1 MVYLKLVEAKGFK
14 SFADKTI
21 VKFDT
26 GVTAIVGPNGSGKS
40 NITDAIKWVLGEQSA
55 KSLRGSKMEDVIFSG
70 AKNKEAMNFCEVALV
85 LDNSAKKLQ
94 LDHETIEIKRK
105 LYRSGDSEFY
115 INQQKVR
122 LKDITELFLDSGLG
136 KDAFSIISQGKVDE
150 ILNAKPEDR
159 RHLIEEAAGVLKY
172 KKRKKETVER
182 LDETMSNLNRVHDI
196 IYDLKGRLEPLEIE
210 ASIAKEYL
218 SLVEE
223 MKDADIQVTT
233 HEIEAGSR
241 RFETIQSE
249 IQSFTEIAT
258 IKQDKANTVDSK
270 LTTLKANRNEITD
283 TLEEAQQQF
292 LNLTEQMERK
302 TGEINV
308 KKERLNHL
316 LTSNE
321 ASKSQIDKLNRQYD
335 TLNDAHRSLLSQYEA
350 LESNLKTQKQQ
361 LKMLNQ
367 PSEHSEATIIEAIE
381 QTRNEYFDIYGQK
394 TALLNEIKTLE
405 WKIEQFEKDAANIT
419 EHQADISQNFKNK
432 QSEFNQ
438 LQQEIEGVTHKQD
451 DKRAQYKT
459 LLKNADQLK
468 QQYKVTEDKY
478 FQALKFIEQ
487 LKLKQNRLEQVQNE
501 FQGYYTGVR
510 NLLKEKHQIEGIH
523 NAVLELIQIDA
534 KYSESLEVALGASL
548 QHIVVD
554 DEASG
559 RNAIRFL
566 NEKKL
571 GRATFLPLTVIK
583 SRKLPYDI
591 LEKINTHPGY
601 IDVLSH
607 LIHSSDTY
615 RAIVENLAGTTIICN
630 TLKDA
635 NEIARLIQY
644 KYRIVTLDGNIVN
657 PGGSMSGGSK
667 VKGSNLLKQREELQ
681 EVVNKLSTFEKQTQ
695 SIEKELQTL
704 KQDLTETEFQLNQ
717 SQREGESY
725 RDQVYDLNQQ
735 LNKVELELNQMKQQN
750 ASFAQFEQEKA
761 LHTEN
766 QQSLKD
772 LKTKITTFDHQLHAC
787 DARIAELTEQQ
798 KVSQTAEKDLIEQK
812 NQLNN
817 EISVLSERLQHL
829 RQQKASQINR
839 LQEIKDEIKMI
850 QSEDK
855 AQLVV
860 NLKSTIE
867 SESNEVATLTE
878 EKSVLE
884 STIQSKKDTLSQLQN
899 DIEEKEKQYNELMRQ
914 MTNIET
920 GIGEL
925 KSEFSKLDVQLENK
939 MTHLSET
946 YQHTFESALNYIHTE
961 LKVTDLSSIDLK
973 HLKQR
978 VKLTKLA
985 IDELGN
991 VNLNAIDQFK
1001 EVQERFEFL
1010 SGQETDLL
1018 SAKSNLEAII
1028 KEMDETVTEKFM
1040 NTFNQVSETFKS
1052 IFKSLFG
1059 GGHGEIVLNS
1069 NDYLNAGIDIL
1080 VEPPGK
1086 KRQNLS
1092 LLSGGERA
1100 LTAIVLLFSI
1110 LKARSA
1116 PFVILDEVEA
1126 ALDEAN
1132 VLRFAKYL
1140 NILKQDT
1147 QFIVITH
1154 RKGTM
1159 EQSDRLYGVT
1169 MQNSGISK
1177 LLSVNLKELNDEK
1190 VKELTE

>member
-70 AKNKEAMNFCEVALV
+70 AKNKESMNFCEVALV

-223 MKDADIQVTT
+223 MKDADIQVTA
-233 HEIEAGSR
+233 HEIEVGSK

-249 IQSFTEIAT
+249 IQSFTELAH
-258 IKQDKANTVDSK
+258 IKKDKATVVDSK
-270 LTTLKANRNEITD
+270 VSQLKTSRNETSLA
-283 TLEEAQQQF
+283 LEEAQQQF

-308 KKERLNHL
+308 KKERLNHM

-321 ASKSQIDKLNRQYD
+321 ASKSQIDKLNRQYNA
-335 TLNDAHRSLLSQYEA
+335 LNETHQTLLSQYEA
-350 LESNLKTQKQQ
+350 LNSNLKSLKQQ

-367 PSEHSEATIIEAIE
+367 PSEHSEASIVEAIE

-405 WKIEQFEKDAANIT
+405 WQIEQFEKEAANKR
-419 EHQADISQNFKNK
+419 EHQADISQNFKEK
-432 QSEFNQ
+432 QIEFDQ
-438 LQQEIEGVTHKQD
+438 LNHEIESITKKQD
-451 DKRAQYKT
+451 TKRAEYKY
-459 LLKNADQLK
+459 LLQNADQLK
-468 QQYKVTEDKY
+468 QQYKTTEEKY
-478 FQALKFIEQ
+478 YQALKFIEQ

-510 NLLKEKHQIEGIH
+510 NLLKEKHQLKGIH
-523 NAVLELIQIDA
+523 NAVLELIHIDT
-534 KYSESLEVALGASL
+534 KYAESLEVALGGSL

-554 DEASG
+554 DEVSG

-583 SRKLPYDI
+583 PRKLPI
-591 LEKINTHPGY
+591 EVLEKIKNHPGY
-601 IDVLSH
+601 IDVLAQ
-607 LIHSSDTY
+607 LIQSSDTY
-615 RAIVENLAGTTIICN
+615 RSIVENLAGTTIICN

-681 EVVNKLSTFEKQTQ
+681 DVVKKLSTFEKQTQ
-695 SIEKELQTL
+695 SIESELQTL
-704 KQDLTETEFQLNQ
+704 KQDLTETEFQLSQ

-725 RDQVYDLNQQ
+725 RDQIYDLNQQ
-735 LNKVELELNQMKQQN
+735 LSKVELELNQMKQQN

-761 LHTEN
+761 LHFEN
-766 QQSLKD
+766 QQTLNKLNSKVS
-772 LKTKITTFDHQLHAC
+772 TFDNQLSEC
-787 DARIAELTEQQ
+787 DERIVALTEQQ
-798 KVSQTAEKDLIEQK
+798 KMSQVAEKDLNNQK
-812 NQLNN
+812 YQLNN
-817 EISVLSERLQHL
+817 EINILNERLQHL
-829 RQQKASQINR
+829 NQQKSSQQNR
-839 LQEIKDEIKMI
+839 LQEIKDEIQMI

-855 AQLVV
+855 VQLVD
-860 NLKSTIE
+860 NLKETIA
-867 SESNEVATLTE
+867 SESKEVVTLTE
-878 EKSVLE
+878 EKAVLE
-884 STIQSKKDTLSQLQN
+884 ETILSNKSTLAQLQN

-925 KSEFSKLDVQLENK
+925 KSEYSKLDVQLENK

-946 YQHTFESALNYIHTE
+946 YQHTFESALQYIQNE
-961 LKVTDLSSIDLK
+961 LKVIDLSNIDFK

-978 VKLTKLA
+978 VKLTRLA

-1010 SGQETDLL
+1010 SSQETDLL
-1018 SAKSNLEAII
+1018 SAKANLEAII

-1040 NTFNQVSETFKS
+1040 NTFNQVSETFKT

-1069 NDYLNAGIDIL
+1069 NDYLNAGIDIF

-1140 NILKQDT
+1140 NTLKQDT